1 MLDDTQACFDAGAG
15 DWTRDNQEP
24 LGRIRYE
31 VTWDNLAPHLPPVR
45 NAGDAP
51 RVLDVGGGS
60 GEMAL
65 KLAQRGYR
73 VWLLDYA
80 PAMLDQTRLSARSLP
95 HHVQARLAFWLLP
108 AEEAGDAFAPC
119 FFHVITS
126 HTLIESVQQPDA
138 TLQVLASLL
147 DDGGLLSLSFV
158 NRHAE
163 VLRQVWSRRDPVGA
177 LAKLEDGTF
186 RAKLFNVPGLYSRG
200 SECLAAAPGA
210 DSNSA
215 LAHAPSLIR
224 CRRNVSPILH
234 S

>member
-15 DWTRDNQEP
+15 DWTRYNQEP

-31 VTWDNLAPHLPPVR
+31 VTWGNLAPHLPPVR

-80 PAMLDQTRLSARSLP
+80 PAMLDQTRLSAPSRTSAPCL
-95 HHVQARLAFWLLP
+95 LAATRRRGRRCLC
-108 AEEAGDAFAPC
+108 PC

-126 HTLIESVQQPDA
+126 HTLIEYVQQPDA
-138 TLQVLASLL
+138 TLQVLAGLL